1 MKAFL
6 LVLLAA
12 GIVSAAQSTRTFTG
26 IITDSECGSVG
37 HSRMQM
43 GPTDAECARACIDAH
58 GAAYVLLVG
67 TTEYALSDQTAPARF
82 VAQKVTVTGT
92 LDEKSKTIR
101 VASIAAATAK

>member
-1 MKAFL
+1 MKYL
-6 LVLLAA
+6 IVGLLAGA
-12 GIVSAAQSTRTFTG
+12 GLAASGKRTFTG
-26 IITDSECGSVG
+26 VITDEMCPTS
-37 HSRMQM
+37 HAAMRM
-43 GPTDAECARACIDAH
+43 GPTDAECAIACVQAH